1 MHLLLHLSF
10 KKRRPCLT
18 KQNNTSERSC
28 RVPSDLSKA
37 ITHEALITCTHECTK
52 NKMNTRT
59 YCVYNQTR
67 ECFLSLSVTPA
78 DTTFSRLR
86 GLIGRLKL
94 KVDEGLWIVPSC
106 GVHTVGV
113 LFPLDLIYLNDNHQV
128 IHLIE
133 HFPRFRI
140 APLRTQASS
149 VLELPTHTIY
159 SSQTQPGDQL
169 VICAVEE
176 ISNRFDNGGVAPL
189 KGQTQRLDTALAK
202 KTTNLEAGL
211 YEVNGLEKR

>member
-1 MHLLLHLSF
+1 
-10 KKRRPCLT
+10 
-18 KQNNTSERSC
+18 
-28 RVPSDLSKA
+28 
-37 ITHEALITCTHECTK
+37 
-52 NKMNTRT
+52 MNTRT

-67 ECFLSLSVTPA
+67 ECFLSLSVTSA
-78 DTTFSRLR
+78 DTVFSRLK

-94 KVDEGLWIVPSC
+94 SIDEGLWIVPSC
-106 GVHTVGV
+106 GVHTLGV
-113 LFPLDLIYLNDNHQV
+113 LFPLDLIYLNESHQV

-169 VICAVEE
+169 LICAVEE
-176 ISNRFDNGGVAPL
+176 IATRFNKGSAAEL
-189 KGQTQRLDTALAK
+189 KGQTQGFNSEMADTIA
-202 KTTNLEAGL
+202 TEEADVV
-211 YEVNGLEKR
+211 EVSEARKQ

>member
-1 MHLLLHLSF
+1 MKL
-10 KKRRPCLT
+10 
-18 KQNNTSERSC
+18 
-28 RVPSDLSKA
+28 
-37 ITHEALITCTHECTK
+37 
-52 NKMNTRT
+52 RT

-78 DTTFSRLR
+78 DTTFARLK

-94 KVDEGLWIVPSC
+94 RVDEGLWIVPSC

-113 LFPLDLIYLNDNHQV
+113 LFPLDLIYLDEKHQV

-169 VICAVEE
+169 LICAVEE
-176 ISNRFDNGGVAPL
+176 MANRFNKGSVAQI
-189 KGQTQRLDTALAK
+189 KGSAREFSVDVTYTAAAK
-202 KTTNLEAGL
+202 GADSF
-211 YEVNGLEKR
+211 EVNELGKQ